1 MASAA
6 RRHRN
11 HRRIKWFRLAPHGA
25 MFDTPS
31 TINGQTLCCIPLGS
45 PGSSISTINKNVLV
59 ATATASG
66 HNANTF
72 WQHPHQ
78 NNSGRTN
85 LPNIFHQT
93 GHWHADGWAQC
104 LKLSRVRWRCL
115 ALTPHGPSKTNT
127 NVPGRSS
134 GTLVTGRAE

>member
-1 MASAA
+1 MPCAPDGVEVLVNDERLDRAHLETLQSVLHAKAELAAVKRKLAAAEASKAQA
-6 RRHRN
+6 E
-11 HRRIKWFRLAPHGA
+11 A
-25 MFDTPS
+25 
-31 TINGQTLCCIPLGS
+31 
-45 PGSSISTINKNVLV
+45 V
-59 ATATASG
+59 ATATAAG

-85 LPNIFHQT
+85 LPNIFHQA
-93 GHWHADGWAQC
+93 GRWHANGWAQC

-115 ALTPHGPSKTNT
+115 ALTPHGPSKPNT